1 MYIKYPLIV
10 PIIGHGATDIIEYP
24 IDTIVFNFLSFILIY
39 NLNFM
44 QRKILLTSTSIY
56 HISLDIPYKKHKILI
71 SSFFHGIWIKYPI
84 ISKLHLLTIH
94 TPLHYLKIF
103 LLKKNWKKK
112 YTIGFLTSFLSNIL
126 INRNIENYM
135 DLKFG
140 KLWWIF
146 PIIPHVY
153 LCNKI
158 NNKYIKKIKNNRIFE
173 RLFNNKNNKC
183 IFI

>member
-1 MYIKYPLIV
+1 
-10 PIIGHGATDIIEYP
+10 
-24 IDTIVFNFLSFILIY
+24 
-39 NLNFM
+39 M

-84 ISKLHLLTIH
+84 ISKLYLLIIH

-158 NNKYIKKIKNNRIFE
+158 NNKYIKKIKNNCIFE